1 MATTQNI
8 NSQFNGALA
17 GEIFV
22 QAFKKAD
29 TINKGAI
36 TVLPNVIGSGYLPKL
51 NYSASL
57 APYSCGFDAT
67 GTVTYTD
74 KEVAT
79 KKYEIK
85 HELCKDEFHQTF
97 QAQAAGLFGAANEIP
112 ATIQD
117 AILLAM
123 VENMGALVDTQIWQG
138 TGVTGSFAGL
148 CAQFEGDGDLVLG
161 TNKLAGTVSTV
172 ANVQTELSKVYLAIP
187 DAIADDA
194 DVVIAVAPNVA
205 RNYKLSQVGNY
216 MVGTPVGDKELDY
229 IGVPV
234 LSIAG
239 LPANRMVAYRRKN
252 LGFLTGLEA
261 DLNNVSV
268 KDMDES
274 DLSGNIRTKIV
285 FSAGVGYSFGSE
297 IVYYRP

>member
-1 MATTQNI
+1 MATNVTI

-29 TINKGAI
+29 TINQGAI

-51 NYSASL
+51 GYSAGL
-57 APYSCGFDAT
+57 AAYSCGFDPT

-148 CAQFEGDGDLVLG
+148 LAQFVADGDVIDIVG
-161 TNKLAGTVSTV
+161 TASTV
-172 ANVQTELSKVYLAIP
+172 ANVQGELSKVYLAVP
-187 DAIADDA
+187 DTIINEAGLIIAC
-194 DVVIAVAPNVA
+194 APNVA
-205 RNYKLSQVGNY
+205 RNYKLSQVNNY
-216 MVGTPVGDKELDY
+216 MVGTPVGDKTLDY
-229 IGVPV
+229 IGIPV
-234 LSIAG
+234 VSIAG
-239 LPANRMVAYRRKN
+239 LPANTILAYRVKN

-285 FSAGVGYSFGSE
+285 FSAGVGYSFGNE
-297 IVYYRP
+297 IVYSRV

>member
-29 TINKGAI
+29 TINQGGI

-112 ATIQD
+112 ATIAD

-148 CAQFEGDGDLVLG
+148 LPQFEADGDVIDIS
-161 TNKLAGTVSTV
+161 GTVSTV
-172 ANVQTELSKVYLAIP
+172 ANVQGELSKVYLAIP
-187 DAIADDA
+187 DAIAGDA
-194 DVVIAVAPNVA
+194 DVVIVCAPNVA
-205 RNYKLSQVGNY
+205 RNYKLSQVNNY
-216 MVGTPVGDKELDY
+216 MVGSPVGDKTLDY
-229 IGVPV
+229 IGIPV
-234 LSIAG
+234 LSLAG
-239 LPANRMVAYRRKN
+239 LPANAILAYRRKN
-252 LGFLTGLEA
+252 IAFLTGLEA

-297 IVYYRP
+297 IVYSRP